1 MKKLSILAGVCLF
14 ASIALPSWVE
24 AQNQGIGY
32 ENAAA
37 LNEATPDSPELQ
49 TPQLSLGHAIDRL
62 SGTESVDA
70 GVPMKDSKELTTPSV
85 APTSDSDDGF
95 SAPEAYS
102 EYKYA
107 HIQDNRTIGFD
118 GPQHNGIVGFDFQSF
133 WKSIIGFNFTY
144 TNTSLTTN
152 LAPASFYNSSNAY
165 FFSNYVA
172 KNFDDWVNVG
182 GSFTYGRT
190 DSTFR
195 ANFSP
200 PFAVGQKTTQDTF
213 ALSPF
218 IGAAHT
224 FGAYSFS
231 STATYIWGYDHFS
244 FNTPTINNAPAG
256 LAPPD
261 AKTLNQTFL
270 WLNNV
275 QYAIDDKW
283 SVSVQ
288 ANYNRL
294 LTTQSV
300 PTLTSPLTPPLGHQ
314 WMSFGA
320 RADYSFNK
328 DGSVFAAFEHDAFN
342 THFDDYRIRTGISY
356 NF

>member
-1 MKKLSILAGVCLF
+1 M
-14 ASIALPSWVE
+14 
-24 AQNQGIGY
+24 
-32 ENAAA
+32 
-37 LNEATPDSPELQ
+37 
-49 TPQLSLGHAIDRL
+49 
-62 SGTESVDA
+62 
-70 GVPMKDSKELTTPSV
+70 
-85 APTSDSDDGF
+85 
-95 SAPEAYS
+95 
-102 EYKYA
+102 
-107 HIQDNRTIGFD
+107 
-118 GPQHNGIVGFDFQSF
+118 
-133 WKSIIGFNFTY
+133 
-144 TNTSLTTN
+144 
-152 LAPASFYNSSNAY
+152 APASFYNSSNAY

-190 DSTFR
+190 DSQFR
-195 ANFSP
+195 ANISAAP
-200 PFAVGQKTTQDTF
+200 PFALGQKTTQDTF

-218 IGAAHT
+218 VGAAHT
-224 FGAYSFS
+224 FGAWSFS

-244 FNTPTINNAPAG
+244 FDNPSLNNAPAPG
-256 LAPPD
+256 AIPPPD

-270 WLNNV
+270 LLNNA

-294 LTTQSV
+294 LTTQTV
-300 PTLTSPLTPPLGHQ
+300 QTTVTPLIPSLGHQ

-328 DGSVFAAFEHDAFN
+328 DGSIFAAFEHDAFN